1 MTYKEADIIEGLR
14 KAVVYQYEFA
24 KNKKGQIRIKYKS
37 STMKTDSN
45 TSISE
50 IIK

>member
-1 MTYKEADIIEGLR
+1 MTYKEADILDGLC
-14 KAVVYQYEFA
+14 AAAVYQYEFA

-45 TSISE
+45 TSI
-50 IIK
+50 